1 MRRSGFAAEIRSF
14 HPIRYS
20 GADLGF
26 PHMRNTYLNKNF
38 NAPQFLQF
46 GEVLDEVNK
55 NQSAAGAVIHRNF
68 VHGARPL
75 RARG

>member
-1 MRRSGFAAEIRSF
+1 
-14 HPIRYS
+14 
-20 GADLGF
+20 
-26 PHMRNTYLNKNF
+26 MRNTYLNKNF